1 MNLREIKDIIRAI
14 KGTDITEIEIER
26 SGERIRIKRGAPW
39 PVDVKATTASTPKS
53 VTEEHELAAVTSPLV
68 GTFYRSSSLDS
79 PPFVEVGQEVHTGD
93 VLCMVESMK
102 LMNEI
107 ESDVDGI
114 VVSIVVENGQPVEY
128 GQTLFLLEP
137 L

>member
-1 MNLREIKDIIRAI
+1 MNRREIKDIIRAI
-14 KGTDITEIEIER
+14 KGTDISEIEIER
-26 SGERIRIKRGAPW
+26 SGERIRIKRGAPG
-39 PVDVKATTASTPKS
+39 VIEVKNTPT
-53 VTEEHELAAVTSPLV
+53 VIPRGVPEDREMVAVTSPLV

-79 PPFVEVGQEVHTGD
+79 PPFVEVGQEVHRGD

-107 ESDVDGI
+107 ESDMDGI
-114 VVSIVVENGQPVEY
+114 IVSIVVENGQPVEY

>member
-1 MNLREIKDIIRAI
+1 
-14 KGTDITEIEIER
+14 
-26 SGERIRIKRGAPW
+26 
-39 PVDVKATTASTPKS
+39 
-53 VTEEHELAAVTSPLV
+53 
-68 GTFYRSSSLDS
+68 
-79 PPFVEVGQEVHTGD
+79 
-93 VLCMVESMK
+93 MVESMK